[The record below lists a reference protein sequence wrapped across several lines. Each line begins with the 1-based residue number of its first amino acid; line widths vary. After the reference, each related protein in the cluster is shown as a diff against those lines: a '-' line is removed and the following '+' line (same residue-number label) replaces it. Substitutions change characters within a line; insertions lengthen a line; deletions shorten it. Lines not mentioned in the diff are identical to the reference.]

1 MIGTTSDETLSACV
15 QVFGRRHDEAIHAL
29 RRPASEKRQCTKS
42 RECGTRQC
50 SECYGD
56 RMLVAIS
63 MVDTARAKRLRAQ
76 RKLIAEIVATS
87 ISAKSRLDP
96 EWAGGLLVALEDGFR
111 LHRLIDPTSTPAD
124 SFFEAVE
131 RLQRLIAA

>member
-1 MIGTTSDETLSACV
+1 MPTLILSRTRPSLRWERISVSHSIATAASPTAAKEPDKYRWLIGAMSAHV

-42 RECGTRQC
+42 REFGTRQC

-63 MVDTARAKRLRAQ
+63 MVDAARAECLHN
-76 RKLIAEIVATS
+76 
-87 ISAKSRLDP
+87 
-96 EWAGGLLVALEDGFR
+96 FR
-111 LHRLIDPTSTPAD
+111 VLA
-124 SFFEAVE
+124 
-131 RLQRLIAA
+131 

>member
-1 MIGTTSDETLSACV
+1 MSQIV

-63 MVDTARAKRLRAQ
+63 MVDAAPARGDVHAQVSPGECNGHLGGHTEFINGRL
-76 RKLIAEIVATS
+76 VN
-87 ISAKSRLDP
+87 
-96 EWAGGLLVALEDGFR
+96 
-111 LHRLIDPTSTPAD
+111 
-124 SFFEAVE
+124 
-131 RLQRLIAA
+131 